1 MTKTEEI
8 IKVMEEYYTKH
19 ESIKGIML
27 VEETMEGLTVFPPE
41 FINELSSVWEHVND
55 AIQDITR
62 LVRKY
67 SIEGLNR
74 IFFNMDDYQIYIFSP
89 FTDLSLIL
97 FSHDKK
103 IDGSSITL
111 INDIQDNFIPYLN
124 KLLIPIN
131 LTFIYPKWTVNTTAY
146 INYLFPFL
154 ILSLNP
160 LLLRP

>member
-124 KLLIPIN
+124 KLLMGKKI
-131 LTFIYPKWTVNTTAY
+131 
-146 INYLFPFL
+146 
-154 ILSLNP
+154 
-160 LLLRP
+160 